1 MSLEILKQQMTQKWN
16 EILKNNKLVKLIEDG
31 NGDRRLYTMYLAETY
46 HYASHNAKN
55 QAIVAQRITT
65 TNSKDINYMKY
76 CLEHALEETGHELM
90 AYHDLKAAGLKV
102 PLNELPSA
110 QSSTEA
116 FIGYLYFVA
125 QTGNP
130 LRRLG
135 YSFWAESSYEYFG
148 HVMMKAAANMKLSK
162 GMMTFFSEHSDIDEK
177 HADDVNRMIVTNCKT
192 TEDFNE
198 VAKVMLQTLQMT
210 GDMLNSIA
218 DEYEKVLE
226 NKSIWNEVFE
236 KYGSELNASL

>member
-1 MSLEILKQQMTQKWN
+1 MNLETLKLQMTQKWN
-16 EILKNNKLVKLIEDG
+16 EILKSNKLIQLIEEG
-31 NGDRRLYTMYLAETY
+31 NSDRRLYVMYLAETY
-46 HYASHNAKN
+46 QYASHNAKN

-148 HVMMKAAANMKLSK
+148 AVMMKAAQNMKLSK
-162 GMMTFFSEHSDIDEK
+162 AMMTFFAEHSDIDEK
-177 HADDVNRMIVTNCKT
+177 HADDVNRMISANCKT
-192 TEDFNE
+192 AEDWNE
-198 VAKVMLQTLQMT
+198 VSKVMLQTLQMT
-210 GDMLNSIA
+210 NDMLNAIA
-218 DEYEKVLE
+218 EEYAKVLE
-226 NKSIWNEVFE
+226 NKSPWNEVFN
-236 KYGSELNASL
+236 KYGSELNVSI